1 MGCTVKNDGCDEKK
15 QGENNPSNIV
25 PSEWLNMMKTAYL
38 DCFSGISG
46 DMFLGA
52 LLDAGLP
59 FEALETALRT
69 LPLEGYSLEMQREE
83 RGHLFGTRFLV
94 SVDKGKQVGRG
105 IRDIKK
111 IIQAGNLS
119 SGVKKESI
127 EVFSAIAAEEGKIHN
142 RPQEEIHF
150 HEVGAADSIIDI
162 VGAFFGIEF
171 LGIGSI
177 TASALP
183 LGSGFTETEHGRIPL
198 PAPAT
203 VALLKGIPI
212 YDSGLRHELV
222 TPTGAALVR
231 GLAGSFGVMPPMIV
245 ENVGYGVGGRNLPDR
260 PNLLR
265 LLIGRDQP
273 EDQIETIVMLEAN
286 LDDTNPEWMGFIMDR
301 MFEAGALDVV
311 FCPVQMKKNRPGIL
325 VQVMAYP
332 QQRDELID
340 ILFRESTTL
349 GVRFRY
355 SQRKVLQ
362 RSMDEIDSPWGK
374 ILTKKVSRPDGSFF
388 LHPEY
393 EACKRI
399 AEKNGLPIKEIYYWV
414 ISSNK

>member
-1 MGCTVKNDGCDEKK
+1 
-15 QGENNPSNIV
+15 
-25 PSEWLNMMKTAYL
+25 MKTAYL

-59 FEALETALRT
+59 FETLKAALQT
-69 LPLEGYSLEMQREE
+69 LPLEGYRLEMQREE

-94 SVDKGKQVGRG
+94 GVDKEKQVERG

-111 IIQAGNLS
+111 IIEAGHLS
-119 SGVKKESI
+119 NGVKKNSM
-127 EVFSAIAAEEGKIHN
+127 EVFEAIASEEGKIHN
-142 RPQEEIHF
+142 RPPEEIHF

-162 VGAFFGIEF
+162 VGTFVGIEF
-171 LGIGSI
+171 LGIGFIS
-177 TASALP
+177 ASSLP
-183 LGSGFTETEHGRIPL
+183 LGSGFTETEHGTIPL

-203 VALLKGIPI
+203 VALLKGIPV

-222 TPTGAALVR
+222 TPTGAALVKR
-231 GLAGSFGVMPPMIV
+231 LSGSFGVMPPMIV
-245 ENVGYGVGGRNLPDR
+245 ENIGYGVGGRNLPDR

-265 LLIGRDQP
+265 ILIGRDQT
-273 EDQIETIVMLEAN
+273 EDHVETIVMLEAN

-301 MFEAGALDVV
+301 LFEAGALDVV
-311 FCPVQMKKNRPGIL
+311 FYPGQMKKNRPGIL
-325 VQVMAYP
+325 VQVMAHP
-332 QQRDELID
+332 QKRDELMD

-362 RSMDEIDSPWGK
+362 RSIEEIDSPWGK
-374 ILTKKVSRPDGSFF
+374 ILVKKVSRADGSFF
-388 LHPEY
+388 FHPEY
-393 EACKRI
+393 EACKKI
-399 AEKNGLPIKEIYYWV
+399 AEKHGLPIKEIYYWV

>member
-1 MGCTVKNDGCDEKK
+1 
-15 QGENNPSNIV
+15 
-25 PSEWLNMMKTAYL
+25 MKTAYL

-59 FEALETALRT
+59 FETLKAALQT
-69 LPLEGYSLEMQREE
+69 LPLEGYRLEMQREE

-94 SVDKGKQVGRG
+94 GVDKEKQVERG

-111 IIQAGNLS
+111 IIEAGHLS
-119 SGVKKESI
+119 NGVKKNSM
-127 EVFSAIAAEEGKIHN
+127 EVFEAIASEEGKIHN
-142 RPQEEIHF
+142 RPPEEIHF

-162 VGAFFGIEF
+162 VGTFVGIEF
-171 LGIGSI
+171 LGIGFIS
-177 TASALP
+177 ASSLP
-183 LGSGFTETEHGRIPL
+183 LGSGFTETEHGTIPL

-203 VALLKGIPI
+203 VALLKGIPV

-222 TPTGAALVR
+222 TPTGAALVKR
-231 GLAGSFGVMPPMIV
+231 LAGSFGVMPPMIV
-245 ENVGYGVGGRNLPDR
+245 ENIGYGVGGRNLPDR

-265 LLIGRDQP
+265 ILIGRDQT
-273 EDQIETIVMLEAN
+273 EDHVETIVMLEAN

-301 MFEAGALDVV
+301 LFEAGALDVV
-311 FCPVQMKKNRPGIL
+311 FYPGQMKKNRPGIL
-325 VQVMAYP
+325 VQVMAHP
-332 QQRDELID
+332 QKRDELMD

-362 RSMDEIDSPWGK
+362 RSIEEIDSPWGK
-374 ILTKKVSRPDGSFF
+374 ILVKKVSRADGSFF
-388 LHPEY
+388 FHPEY
-393 EACKRI
+393 EACKKI
-399 AEKNGLPIKEIYYWV
+399 AEKHGLPIKEIYYWV

>member
-1 MGCTVKNDGCDEKK
+1 
-15 QGENNPSNIV
+15 
-25 PSEWLNMMKTAYL
+25 MMKTAYL

-59 FEALETALRT
+59 FETLKAALQT
-69 LPLEGYSLEMQREE
+69 LPLEGYRLEMQREE

-94 SVDKGKQVGRG
+94 GVDKEKQVERG

-111 IIQAGNLS
+111 IIEAGHLS
-119 SGVKKESI
+119 NGVKKNSM
-127 EVFSAIAAEEGKIHN
+127 EVFEAIASEEGKIHN
-142 RPQEEIHF
+142 RPPEEIHF

-162 VGAFFGIEF
+162 VGTFVGIEF
-171 LGIGSI
+171 LGIGFIS
-177 TASALP
+177 ASSLP
-183 LGSGFTETEHGRIPL
+183 LGSGFTETEHGTIPL

-203 VALLKGIPI
+203 VALLKGIPV

-222 TPTGAALVR
+222 TPTGAALVKR
-231 GLAGSFGVMPPMIV
+231 LSGSFGVMPPMIV
-245 ENVGYGVGGRNLPDR
+245 ENIGYGVGGRNLPDR

-265 LLIGRDQP
+265 ILIGRDQT
-273 EDQIETIVMLEAN
+273 EDHVETIVMLEAN

-301 MFEAGALDVV
+301 LFEAGALDVV
-311 FCPVQMKKNRPGIL
+311 FYPGQMKKNRPGIL
-325 VQVMAYP
+325 VQVMAHP
-332 QQRDELID
+332 QKRDELMD

-362 RSMDEIDSPWGK
+362 RSIEEIDSPWGK
-374 ILTKKVSRPDGSFF
+374 ILVKKVSRADGSFF
-388 LHPEY
+388 FHPEY
-393 EACKRI
+393 EACKKI
-399 AEKNGLPIKEIYYWV
+399 AEKHGLPIKEIYYWV

>member
-1 MGCTVKNDGCDEKK
+1 VN
-15 QGENNPSNIV
+15 
-25 PSEWLNMMKTAYL
+25 
-38 DCFSGISG
+38 
-46 DMFLGA
+46 
-52 LLDAGLP
+52 
-59 FEALETALRT
+59 
-69 LPLEGYSLEMQREE
+69 
-83 RGHLFGTRFLV
+83 
-94 SVDKGKQVGRG
+94 VDKGKQVARG

-111 IIQAGNLS
+111 IIEAGNLS
-119 SGVKKESI
+119 NGVKKESI
-127 EVFSAIAAEEGKIHN
+127 EVFAAIAREEGKIHN
-142 RPQEEIHF
+142 RPPEEIHF

-162 VGAFFGIEF
+162 VGTFFGIEF
-171 LGIGSI
+171 LGIGFI
-177 TASALP
+177 TASSLP

-203 VALLKGIPI
+203 VALLKSIPV
-212 YDSGLRHELV
+212 YDSGLMHELV

-231 GLAGSFGVMPPMIV
+231 RLASSFGAMPPMTV

-265 LLIGRDQP
+265 ILIGRDQP
-273 EDQIETIVMLEAN
+273 QDHIETIVMVEAN

-301 MFEAGALDVV
+301 LFEAGALDVV

-325 VQVMAYP
+325 VQVMGYP
-332 QQRDELID
+332 QQRDELMD

-362 RSMDEIDSPWGK
+362 RSIDEIDSPWGK
-374 ILTKKVSRPDGSFF
+374 ILAKKVSRLDGSIFF
-388 LHPEY
+388 LPEY
-393 EACKRI
+393 EACKKI

>member
-1 MGCTVKNDGCDEKK
+1 
-15 QGENNPSNIV
+15 
-25 PSEWLNMMKTAYL
+25 MKTAYL

-59 FEALETALRT
+59 FETLEVALHT
-69 LPLEGYSLEMQREE
+69 LPLKGYSLEMQREE
-83 RGHLFGTRFLV
+83 RGHLFGTRFIV
-94 SVDKGKQVGRG
+94 SVDKDKQVERG

-111 IIQAGNLS
+111 IITAGDLS
-119 SGVKKESI
+119 NGVKKKSI
-127 EVFSAIAAEEGKIHN
+127 EVFEAIAAEEGKIHN
-142 RPQEEIHF
+142 RPSEEVHF
-150 HEVGAADSIIDI
+150 HEVGAADSIVDI
-162 VGAFFGIEF
+162 VGTFFGIEF
-171 LGIGSI
+171 LGIGFI
-177 TASALP
+177 TSSSLP
-183 LGSGFTETEHGRIPL
+183 LGSGFTETEHGTIPL

-203 VALLKGIPI
+203 VALLKGIPV

-265 LLIGRDQP
+265 ILVGRDQP
-273 EDQIETIVMLEAN
+273 EDHIETIVMLEAN

-301 MFEAGALDVV
+301 LFEAGALDVV

-325 VQVMAYP
+325 VQIMAHP

-362 RSMDEIDSPWGK
+362 RSIDEIDSPWGK
-374 ILTKKVSRPDGSFF
+374 ILAKKVSRPDGTFF
-388 LHPEY
+388 FQPEY
-393 EACKRI
+393 EACKKI